1 MRVGTPYIAQVVSLF
16 LSVCLNIN
24 CEKYPNV
31 HAGEKQQ
38 LWEKRAHIH
47 VYESKKNFE
56 RQQVLRG
63 YFEAG

>member
-1 MRVGTPYIAQVVSLF
+1 MRVGTPCIAKVVSLF

-38 LWEKRAHIH
+38 L
-47 VYESKKNFE
+47 
-56 RQQVLRG
+56 
-63 YFEAG
+63 